1 MNGAESRPR
10 KCLIAAGAVALATLA
25 WTPGQ
30 AQAMEQGH
38 CIPAQ
43 NFEATLQQE
52 GQGILAT
59 MDTIVVNRNG
69 DTEYRAERVT
79 TNANG
84 SRGYVFAADA
94 GLEDEASR
102 HCVSQVLRNVEI
114 NDYRFH
120 SDGPPTVRQF
130 EFSEEDALRQCDDR
144 REEMG
149 QMVCGHRGTI
159 IENAESQDNHRLAIQ
174 ALAEDEE
181 GVARSLFTVLA
192 SPDAEQR
199 YSVLTTADQGA
210 TAIFDSGIRFTFADP
225 IIAWLDQQRGE

>member
-1 MNGAESRPR
+1 MNR
-10 KCLIAAGAVALATLA
+10 AGNRRRTFFTAAVALAAFT
-25 WTPGQ
+25 WNPGQ
-30 AQAMEQGH
+30 AQALEQGQ

-43 NFEATLQQE
+43 SFEATLQQE

-59 MDTIVVNRNG
+59 MDTITVNDQG
-69 DTEYRAERVT
+69 ETEYRAKRVT

-84 SRGYVFAADA
+84 SQGYVFRADA
-94 GLEDEASR
+94 GLEGEASR

-114 NDYRFH
+114 NDYRFR
-120 SDGPPTVRQF
+120 SDGPTTVRQF
-130 EFSEEDALRQCDDR
+130 AFSEEDALRQCDNR

-149 QMVCGHRGTI
+149 QMLCGHRGTMI
-159 IENAESQDNHRLAIQ
+159 GNADSLQNQRIAIQ

-199 YSVLTTADQGA
+199 YRVLTTADQGA
-210 TAIFDSGIRFTFADP
+210 TAIFDSGVRFTFAAP
-225 IIAWLDQQRGE
+225 IIAWLDQQRGG